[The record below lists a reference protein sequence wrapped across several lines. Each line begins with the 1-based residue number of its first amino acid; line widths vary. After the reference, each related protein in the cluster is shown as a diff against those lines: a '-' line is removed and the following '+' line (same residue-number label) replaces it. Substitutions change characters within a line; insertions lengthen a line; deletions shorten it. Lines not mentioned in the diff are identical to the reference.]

1 MSRDVK
7 DEIRQEVEQ
16 NRVVIYM
23 KGTQDFPQCGFSA
36 RAVGLL
42 KTLGVPIKDVNVL
55 EDPEKWKAVKEYSDW
70 PTIPQVYVGGT
81 FVGGGDQLVELQAN
95 GELEAL
101 VRKGAAG
108 A

>member
-70 PTIPQVYVGGT
+70 PTIPQIYVGGT